1 MPNSNAATTTPQ
13 FDPFTMPSAV
23 ESFVA
28 RLRAATMITGGYFHS
43 HWNTLEWV
51 FTARLLAVGLI
62 LVGNQLN
69 PFGFLLL
76 AMGVF
81 GACVSGQWVRSF
93 WLNIAFA
100 VSVFLLSVGL
110 ALMLVVQGAFTDILL
125 YIHVL
130 DMGLSV
136 WLCKR
141 ITEER
146 FYYDACHHGD

>member
-1 MPNSNAATTTPQ
+1 MPSYLDTVAARWNAARSVTK
-13 FDPFTMPSAV
+13 
-23 ESFVA
+23 E
-28 RLRAATMITGGYFHS
+28 YFHS

-51 FTARLLAVGLI
+51 FTARLLATGLI
-62 LVGNQLN
+62 VLVNKDN

-76 AMGVF
+76 GLGVF
-81 GACVSGQWVRSF
+81 GACVSGQCVRNFWVNISF
-93 WLNIAFA
+93 AFC
-100 VSVFLLSVGL
+100 VFLLSVGL
-110 ALMLVVQGAFTDILL
+110 ALMLVAKGAYSNILL

-146 FYYDACHHGD
+146 FYYNDAGNHPG